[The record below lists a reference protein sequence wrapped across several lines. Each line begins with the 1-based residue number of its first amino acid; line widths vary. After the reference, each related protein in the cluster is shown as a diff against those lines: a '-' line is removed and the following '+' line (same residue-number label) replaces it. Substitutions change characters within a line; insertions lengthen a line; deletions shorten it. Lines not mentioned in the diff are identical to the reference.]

1 MLFSRIALPLL
12 GLAASVFAQGSLS
25 ASDPAHDLALEK
37 RHNKPSTPKCGCEAS
52 VESAIKTATKQIK
65 HAGKS
70 IKTACAANKGKSHHK
85 LVAAVK
91 PHLIEIQ
98 TSLRLVSGSVRTNKG
113 ALIKAQLDVHGLG
126 VLVAGLLNACV
137 TALVPLHVLIK
148 ASLGL
153 RLLLSPL
160 LSLVAIEL
168 VSICKTLFAVA
179 DGLVEVVLSLVNGSL
194 FVVLHGLG
202 NVFAGLFGI
211 LGFSLGLGCF

>member
-1 MLFSRIALPLL
+1 MKTLP
-12 GLAASVFAQGSLS
+12 V
-25 ASDPAHDLALEK
+25 
-37 RHNKPSTPKCGCEAS
+37 
-52 VESAIKTATKQIK
+52 
-65 HAGKS
+65 
-70 IKTACAANKGKSHHK
+70 
-85 LVAAVK
+85 
-91 PHLIEIQ
+91 
-98 TSLRLVSGSVRTNKG
+98 
-113 ALIKAQLDVHGLG
+113 G